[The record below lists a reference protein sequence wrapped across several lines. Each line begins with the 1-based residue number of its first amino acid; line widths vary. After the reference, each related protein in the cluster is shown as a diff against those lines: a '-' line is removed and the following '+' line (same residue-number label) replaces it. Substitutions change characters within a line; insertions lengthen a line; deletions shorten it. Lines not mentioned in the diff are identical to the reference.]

1 MADECACAVRPRIFL
16 VTALAVPLLASD
28 VVA

>member
-1 MADECACAVRPRIFL
+1 MADEYARAVRPRIFL
-16 VTALAVPLLASD
+16 ITVVAVLLLASD